1 MPINREKVHEFV
13 EVFYQPTFKTFYIN
27 SVDGETFVKPV
38 GVFVSLGITTSL
50 KVITDIKDV
59 IQASG
64 EYNAKLAE
72 ISSKK
77 VGGQFLNT
85 LTMLDNPEQYLIV
98 ETTDD
103 ILDEEQA
110 NKELLN
116 MKNYMN
122 PDEDLKVLQEYA
134 PKISKLQD
142 LIDKLTSGNSWSTNL
157 IKKEDGDYKIFHR
170 YVNYKKEG
178 DLEYRIGIFVSEKD

>member
-1 MPINREKVHEFV
+1 MPINREKIHELV

-50 KVITDIKDV
+50 KVINDIKNV
-59 IQASG
+59 IQESG

-85 LTMLDNPEQYLIV
+85 LTMLDNPTQYLIPDL
-98 ETTDD
+98 TDD
-103 ILDEEQA
+103 IMDEKQA
-110 NKELLN
+110 NEELLK

-122 PDEDLKVLQEYA
+122 PEEDLKVLQEYA

-142 LIDKLTSGNSWSTNL
+142 LIDKLTKGDCWDSHL
-157 IKKEDGDYKIFHR
+157 IKKEDGDYKIFHK
-170 YVNYKKEG
+170 YINYKKDG
-178 DLEYRIGIFVSEKD
+178 DLEYRVGIFVSEKD